1 MKVYIVKNQSNQYFR
16 AKGRSG
22 YGSSWVPELERA
34 KIYTK
39 IGQAKSRVTYF
50 YKDNPKLGCPVLLE
64 FELANPIEINMENE
78 TNKKILR
85 AERLK
90 LQQSIKYSKEKKDS
104 ILKEIDRLSQEL
116 KKFN

>member
-22 YGSSWVPELERA
+22 YGASWVPELEQA

-50 YKDNPKLGCPVLLE
+50 YKDDPKLGCPVLLE
-64 FELANPIEINMENE
+64 FELSDPKEINMENE

-90 LQQSIKYSKEKKDS
+90 LEQSIRYSKEKKED
-104 ILKEIDRLSQEL
+104 ILKQIDKLTDEL
-116 KKFN
+116 KKYQ